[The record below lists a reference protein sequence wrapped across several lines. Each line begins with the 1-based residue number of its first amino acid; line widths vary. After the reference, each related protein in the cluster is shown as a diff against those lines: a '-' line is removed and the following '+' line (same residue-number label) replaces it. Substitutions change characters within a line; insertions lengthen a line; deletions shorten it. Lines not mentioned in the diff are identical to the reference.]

1 MPTAGVRVSGLR
13 ELQRACR
20 ASEREVRLGVRSR
33 LREAAEPVRA
43 AAEQL
48 AVGNIRNIGAA
59 WSRMRTGVTASAVYV
74 APAARRR
81 GGSAR
86 PNLGGLLMRE
96 AMEPAL
102 EQRRGEVEHAVE
114 KAIDDIADRNW

>member
-1 MPTAGVRVSGLR
+1 MPVTGVRVSGLR

-20 ASEREVRLGVRSR
+20 ASERDVRLGVRSK
-33 LREAAEPVRA
+33 LREAAEPVRST
-43 AAEQL
+43 AEQL
-48 AVGNIRNIGAA
+48 AVSSISNIGTT

-81 GGSAR
+81 GGSPR

-102 EQRRGEVEHAVE
+102 EQRRGDVERAVE
-114 KAIDDIADRNW
+114 QAIDEIADRNW